1 MAKKP
6 MAQKPQPAPFRFP
19 LSVQLPAWARI
30 PAAASWAFCLG
41 LLFLILLA
49 GAHIVQL
56 YRDTQGWIVD
66 DAFIAFRYAENWAA
80 GHGPVFNVG
89 ERVEGYTCFLWVA
102 LLTAF
107 KVLGAS
113 VVTSARVAGVGLT
126 LATVVLLYVTGLRRI
141 GPRFGW
147 LPALLFVLNHSIMTW
162 GFGGLEV
169 PLYLFL
175 VVLGTYLLFVRETPW
190 FLLAFTGAALTR
202 PDGHLFV
209 VLGGAFL
216 FFVFR
221 DRPRKSLFTVLG
233 AAVVPLLAFEA
244 FRLGYYHAALPNTF
258 YVKVGL
264 GTSQLA
270 RGLDYLLGASM
281 AYCIFLPAA
290 LFLWLQRAAL
300 GAWRAYLL
308 VLGVGYGGFVV
319 YAGGDPLPGY
329 RFALPLLVLA
339 WLALATLLADW
350 GSTRLAAPVV
360 LAILLVGN
368 DVSQE
373 LPGLEKGEKGGL
385 YKHFRDDKVGE
396 CGAHIGR
403 WLDQN
408 AAPGALVASNTGGS
422 IPYFA
427 PRQRALDMLGLTNA
441 HIARTPRAVGKGY
454 VGHEKFDAKYVFERR
469 PDYIFLCFSCN
480 TSGPCM
486 GGDKELVGMP
496 GFDAA
501 YRKRNARHEGF
512 GFSYY
517 ERKDASRAR

>member
-1 MAKKP
+1 MIIAEE
-6 MAQKPQPAPFRFP
+6 PQPTAPSAPAAAPRFR
-19 LSVQLPAWARI
+19 LPAWAQT
-30 PAAASWAFCLG
+30 PAAASWASRLG

-49 GAHIVQL
+49 GAHIAQL
-56 YRDTQGWIVD
+56 YRDTKGWIVD
-66 DAFIAFRYAENWAA
+66 DAFIAFRYAENWVA
-80 GHGPVFNVG
+80 GHGLVFNLG

-102 LLTAF
+102 LLAAF
-107 KVLGAS
+107 KALGAS
-113 VVTSARVAGVGLT
+113 VITAARVVGVGLT
-126 LATVVLLYVTGLRRI
+126 LGTVALLYLTGLRRI

-147 LPALLFVLNHSIMTW
+147 LPALLFALNHSIMTW
-162 GFGGLEV
+162 SFGGLEV

-175 VVLGTYLLFVRETPW
+175 LVLGTYLLFVRETPW

-209 VLGGAFL
+209 ILGGGLLL
-216 FFVFR
+216 FMFR

-233 AAVVPLLAFEA
+233 AAVAPLLAFEA

-264 GTSQLA
+264 GTSQFT
-270 RGLDYLLGASM
+270 RGFDYLLGATT

-290 LFLWLQRAAL
+290 LFLWLQRSAL

-308 VLGVGYGGFVV
+308 LLGVGYGGFVI

-339 WLALATLLADW
+339 WLSLATLLADW

-360 LAILLVGN
+360 LAALLIGN

-373 LPGLEKGEKGGL
+373 LPRSEKGAL

-403 WLDQN
+403 WLDEN

-427 PRQRALDMLGLTNA
+427 PRQRALDMLGLTDA
-441 HIARTPRAVGKGY
+441 HIARAPRAIGRGY
-454 VGHEKFDAKYVFERR
+454 VGHEKFDAKYVFDRR

-480 TSGPCM
+480 TSGPCL
-486 GGDKELVGMP
+486 GGDKDLLGMP

-501 YRKRNARHEGF
+501 YRKRKARHEGF
-512 GFSYY
+512 AFSFY
-517 ERKDASRAR
+517 ERRDAR